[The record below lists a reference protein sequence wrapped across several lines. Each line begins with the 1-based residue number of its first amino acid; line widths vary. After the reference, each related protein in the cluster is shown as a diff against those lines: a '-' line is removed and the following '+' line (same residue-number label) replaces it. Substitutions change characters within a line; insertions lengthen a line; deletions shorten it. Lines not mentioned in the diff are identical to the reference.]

1 VESYLRTAVNF
12 YYYYNIF
19 LRKKFRRKIELFNLF
34 LILLHRQK
42 CESPPS
48 SSEDLKLKNDADL
61 PESIPPKSMLLK
73 RDY

>member
-1 VESYLRTAVNF
+1 MDELESYDETEIDREF
-12 YYYYNIF
+12 
-19 LRKKFRRKIELFNLF
+19 
-34 LILLHRQK
+34 HRQK

-61 PESIPPKSMLLK
+61 PESMPPKSVRFK